1 MNSMEIVFRLGDK
14 MFGINNI
21 TDIIIIILFIEV
33 ILIMIVLFRLQSK
46 TKQHERDINTLSVKS
61 RECERHMESF
71 QKRTNLLEQSVF
83 MQEVRN
89 AKSLKNK

>member
-1 MNSMEIVFRLGDK
+1 MEIVFRLGDK

-71 QKRTNLLEQSVF
+71 QKRTNLLEQSIF

>member
-1 MNSMEIVFRLGDK
+1 

-21 TDIIIIILFIEV
+21 TDIIIIILFVEV

-71 QKRTNLLEQSVF
+71 QKRTNLLEQSIF

>member
-1 MNSMEIVFRLGDK
+1 

-21 TDIIIIILFIEV
+21 TDIIITIIFIEV
-33 ILIMIVLFRLQSK
+33 ILIMILLFKLQSK

-61 RECERHMESF
+61 RECERYMESF
-71 QKRTNLLEQSVF
+71 QKRTNLLEQSIF

>member
-1 MNSMEIVFRLGDK
+1 

-21 TDIIIIILFIEV
+21 TDIIITIIFIEV
-33 ILIMIVLFRLQSK
+33 ILIMILLFRLQSK

-61 RECERHMESF
+61 RECEKQMELF
-71 QKRTNLLEQSVF
+71 QKRTNLLEQSIF

-89 AKSLKNK
+89 AKSIKNKK

>member
-1 MNSMEIVFRLGDK
+1 MC
-14 MFGINNI
+14 GINNI
-21 TDIIIIILFIEV
+21 TDIIITIIFIEV
-33 ILIMIVLFRLQSK
+33 ILIMILLFRLQSK

-71 QKRTNLLEQSVF
+71 QKRTSLLEQSIF

-89 AKSLKNK
+89 AKSLKYKKLR

>member
-1 MNSMEIVFRLGDK
+1 

-71 QKRTNLLEQSVF
+71 QKRTNLLEQSIF

>member
-1 MNSMEIVFRLGDK
+1 MC
-14 MFGINNI
+14 GINNI
-21 TDIIIIILFIEV
+21 TDIIITIIFIEV
-33 ILIMIVLFRLQSK
+33 ILIMILLFRLQSK

-71 QKRTNLLEQSVF
+71 QKRTNLLEQSIF

-89 AKSLKNK
+89 AKSLKYKKLR